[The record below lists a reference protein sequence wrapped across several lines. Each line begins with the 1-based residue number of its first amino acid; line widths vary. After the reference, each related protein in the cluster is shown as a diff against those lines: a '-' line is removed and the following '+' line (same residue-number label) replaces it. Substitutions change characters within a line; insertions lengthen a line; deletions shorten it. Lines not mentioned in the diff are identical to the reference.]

1 MLQITRANNP
11 ANPDGPDSLP
21 PEFRLPTESLAEA
34 VAFVRRRLSIIL
46 LTCSLSLGVGLLYL
60 IAATPTF
67 TADAQLVVD
76 SKAAPTD
83 ATSVSTIVES
93 HIAIIKSENI
103 ARAVIQQLDLAKDPE
118 FAGNDSVVRTV
129 GRSISRLLGWSGPE
143 TKSDAMSHAVES
155 FERKLSAERVGL
167 TYIIKVTFASGERE
181 RAAQIL
187 NAVAETYVAA
197 QLDAKYN
204 SSLRSEKWVKDRLNL
219 LSSRASAAKKA
230 LADYQR
236 DRKDIADS
244 ADAISAN
251 TSQSTP
257 GTQRELR
264 ELGAAAETA
273 ATTYDNFL
281 RALRYMDAQQQATP
295 VLDAHVLSGARPPLR
310 ASSPKA
316 GIVLAIA
323 TIGGALLG
331 IAIAMLRDQSD
342 RGVRTCEEVSKELRM
357 PCIAVIPRVRSHSAL
372 MRSACIEERGPEARL
387 AGLGAELVSR
397 TYALFGSGTRRHEPV
412 LAFDRGSRNI
422 ARTDSPIWTVTDAIR
437 SRFTEAF
444 LEIKLTL
451 DAMNR
456 NGQRSQVIGITSTY
470 SDEGK
475 STVAA
480 ALALL
485 MARGGARVIL
495 VDCDSGKRSLS
506 AELAPGAEF
515 DLLDVMAG
523 RASLRDTTWIE
534 PTTQLALLPLGNN
547 REIYPSEVL
556 STGSFDRLLQ
566 SLRESY
572 EYVIV
577 DLSAVAPSADVQATV
592 CALDS
597 LIFVIEASRTKI
609 DVAKRGLDVIRHENV
624 VGVVLNKAGSDRVS
638 ARFTA

>member
-1 MLQITRANNP
+1 MLQITGANNA

-46 LTCSLSLGVGLLYL
+46 LTCSLSLGIGLLYL

-103 ARAVIQQLDLAKDPE
+103 ARAVIQQLDLAEDPE

-143 TKSDAMSHAVES
+143 TESDAMSHAVES

-257 GTQRELR
+257 GTRELR

-273 ATTYDNFL
+273 ATSYDNFL

-323 TIGGALLG
+323 SIGGALLG

-357 PCIAVIPRVRSHSAL
+357 PCIAAIPRVRSHSAL
-372 MRSACIEERGPEARL
+372 MRSACIEEQGPKARL
-387 AGLGAELVSR
+387 AGLRAELVSR
-397 TYALFGSGTRRHEPV
+397 TYALFGSGTHRHEPV

-451 DAMNR
+451 DSMNR

-470 SDEGK
+470 PDEGK

-515 DLLDVMAG
+515 DFLDVMAG
-523 RASLRDTTWIE
+523 RASLRETTWIE

-556 STGSFDRLLQ
+556 STDSFDRLLQ

-624 VGVVLNKAGSDRVS
+624 VGVVLNKARSDGVS

>member
-1 MLQITRANNP
+1 MLQITGANNP

-103 ARAVIQQLDLAKDPE
+103 ARAVIQQLDLAEDPE

-143 TKSDAMSHAVES
+143 TESDAMSHAVES

-257 GTQRELR
+257 GTRELR

-323 TIGGALLG
+323 SIGGALLG

-342 RGVRTCEEVSKELRM
+342 RGVRTCEEVGKELRM

-372 MRSACIEERGPEARL
+372 MRSACVEEQGPKARL
-387 AGLGAELVSR
+387 AGLRAELVSR
-397 TYALFGSGTRRHEPV
+397 TYALFGSDTHRHEPV

-451 DAMNR
+451 DSMNR

-470 SDEGK
+470 PDEGK

-515 DLLDVMAG
+515 DFLDVMAG
-523 RASLRDTTWIE
+523 RASLRETTWIE

-556 STGSFDRLLQ
+556 STDSFDRLLQ

-624 VGVVLNKAGSDRVS
+624 VGVVLNKARSDGVS